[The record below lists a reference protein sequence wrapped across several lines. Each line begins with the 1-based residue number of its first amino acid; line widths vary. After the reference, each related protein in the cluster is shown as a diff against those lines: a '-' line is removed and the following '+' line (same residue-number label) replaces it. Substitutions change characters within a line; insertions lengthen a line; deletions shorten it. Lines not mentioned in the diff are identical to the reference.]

1 LGELHI
7 SFDTPA
13 DYGMHAEAVGALRA
27 VIKDTKELETALT
40 EAEKVQGDNMHSC
53 FHQRLESSIY
63 KN

>member
-40 EAEKVQGDNMHSC
+40 EAEKVQEGQYALLNVFVKD
-53 FHQRLESSIY
+53 
-63 KN
+63 